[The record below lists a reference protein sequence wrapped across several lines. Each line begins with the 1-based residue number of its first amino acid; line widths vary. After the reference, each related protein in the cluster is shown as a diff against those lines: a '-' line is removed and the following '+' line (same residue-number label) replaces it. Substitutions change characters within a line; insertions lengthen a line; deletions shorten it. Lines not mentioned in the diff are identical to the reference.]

1 MDCNLKIMFWNVRG
15 LNSDAKRSAVRSVI
29 STASPSIVCLQETKL
44 AHISDPLVLDTLG
57 PQFEDFYFL
66 PATGTRGVILLAWRR
81 SEASISNPLI
91 GENHITALV
100 TPPNSMNHWWLTG
113 VYGPQDDN
121 AKLDLL
127 ADLQDV
133 RASRIGPWLLG
144 GDFNM
149 ITSTEDKN
157 NSNLNHRVMSRF
169 RRFIADEELRDMYL
183 HGRRYTWSS
192 ERDSPTLVRNDRVLC
207 TSGFQDA
214 VHEGWNALPPDPDPF
229 RRLVSRLKNTG
240 RHLQRWSARTIG
252 NVSLQLMVARE
263 IIPRL
268 DAAQDLRPL
277 SSGEAWL
284 RRRLKAS
291 YLGLASLERTI
302 ARQRVRLAWL
312 RSDDA
317 SVPALKVHA
326 SHRKQRTYMASVQVG
341 DRVISDHE
349 GMAKAAYDHFTTIL
363 GTDTRREFT
372 LDLTSFHVNSF
383 DLLDLEAPFSED
395 EIW

>member
-1 MDCNLKIMFWNVRG
+1 
-15 LNSDAKRSAVRSVI
+15 
-29 STASPSIVCLQETKL
+29 
-44 AHISDPLVLDTLG
+44 
-57 PQFEDFYFL
+57 
-66 PATGTRGVILLAWRR
+66 
-81 SEASISNPLI
+81 
-91 GENHITALV
+91 
-100 TPPNSMNHWWLTG
+100 
-113 VYGPQDDN
+113 
-121 AKLDLL
+121 
-127 ADLQDV
+127 
-133 RASRIGPWLLG
+133 
-144 GDFNM
+144 
-149 ITSTEDKN
+149 
-157 NSNLNHRVMSRF
+157 
-169 RRFIADEELRDMYL
+169 
-183 HGRRYTWSS
+183 
-192 ERDSPTLVRNDRVLC
+192 
-207 TSGFQDA
+207 
-214 VHEGWNALPPDPDPF
+214 
-229 RRLVSRLKNTG
+229 
-240 RHLQRWSARTIG
+240 
-252 NVSLQLMVARE
+252 
-263 IIPRL
+263 
-268 DAAQDLRPL
+268 QDLRPL